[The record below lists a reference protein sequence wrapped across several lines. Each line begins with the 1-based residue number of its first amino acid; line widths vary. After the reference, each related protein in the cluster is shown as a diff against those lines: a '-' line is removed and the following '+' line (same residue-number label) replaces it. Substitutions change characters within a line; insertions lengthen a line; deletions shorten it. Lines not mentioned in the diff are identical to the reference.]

1 MFYNQQ
7 RFFSYCQNGTISYSI
22 KSPHLVSPKIIEKYS
37 NFSNVE
43 KLFQRPNVLPSFH
56 IYTVWPDDK
65 IAAEIPQ
72 RDIMTDGSYN
82 ENYQSGVRRTLSFRL
97 NNQHDKYLPSI
108 NTIWANSKIYFERGV
123 RIPGDDIEITFPSGI
138 FYVTSVSV
146 TNTQTEKSVSV
157 ECSDKFSILDSPV
170 GTVQDSVEIEVG
182 EKAMEVIKNIL
193 STPLKNGYCLDTKR
207 IFFDPKFQDVE
218 LQQTIKLQSGST
230 YGKLL
235 LEIADMFSAEV
246 FYDEMGYL
254 NFIPMVQE
262 TREYNKPILSAYYN
276 DSPFVSGD
284 NIKLDFNSFVNAI
297 TVVGNNVNGHTCR
310 ASSSNQNPKSPI
322 SVGRIGERWGS
333 IVNDPNITNDI
344 SAQERADY
352 ELRKA
357 MVYQS
362 ETSCSIAFNPL
373 LKANSLVKFTNEH
386 LKFIEETFLVQSI
399 NSPINY
405 SGTMNASIVN
415 LKDLPF
421 TF

>member
-1 MFYNQQ
+1 
-7 RFFSYCQNGTISYSI
+7 
-22 KSPHLVSPKIIEKYS
+22 
-37 NFSNVE
+37 
-43 KLFQRPNVLPSFH
+43 
-56 IYTVWPDDK
+56 
-65 IAAEIPQ
+65 
-72 RDIMTDGSYN
+72 
-82 ENYQSGVRRTLSFRL
+82 
-97 NNQHDKYLPSI
+97 
-108 NTIWANSKIYFERGV
+108 
-123 RIPGDDIEITFPSGI
+123 
-138 FYVTSVSV
+138 
-146 TNTQTEKSVSV
+146 
-157 ECSDKFSILDSPV
+157 
-170 GTVQDSVEIEVG
+170 
-182 EKAMEVIKNIL
+182 
-193 STPLKNGYCLDTKR
+193 
-207 IFFDPKFQDVE
+207 
-218 LQQTIKLQSGST
+218 
-230 YGKLL
+230 
-235 LEIADMFSAEV
+235 MFSAEV

-333 IVNDPNITNDI
+333 IVNDPNITNDV

-362 ETSCSIAFNPL
+362 ETSYSMAFNPL

-386 LKFIEETFLVQSI
+386 LKFVEETFLVQSI